1 MRMGSIMLKQ
11 LEWGCEHAT
20 CAADR
25 RKILNANLGALV
37 GTVSVLF
44 YGLIYLA
51 TQNAALIKAALVSFP
66 FCAFYA
72 AVPWLNRKGHVQWA
86 AWLICFSLIGLVFSI
101 MWVAQGTYLELHYYF
116 LLLGLVPSMFFPLRQ
131 WRALVFLFVLS
142 ICLFVYAQYVSMAP
156 DAAIYGLPEWL
167 VVAMRASYKATTLL
181 TMLFVV
187 LLAEYSASTNEAR
200 LETLSA
206 TDRLTRV
213 ANRLR
218 IDEVLDYE
226 FSRGQSGVN
235 RFAVI
240 LLDVDHFKSV
250 NDTYGH
256 PVGDAVLVAVS
267 QVIQANV
274 RGQDLVGR
282 WGGEEF
288 LVICRDAT
296 VDTAQALA
304 EKLRSAL
311 QNHAIAVT
319 GPKTA
324 SFGVTAYR
332 TGDRIADVV
341 NRADAALYR
350 AKEGGRNRVVAD

>member
-1 MRMGSIMLKQ
+1 MGSIMLKQ

-66 FCAFYA
+66 FCAVYA
-72 AVPWLNRKGHVQWA
+72 AVP
-86 AWLICFSLIGLVFSI
+86 GLVFSI

>member
-1 MRMGSIMLKQ
+1 MGSIMLKQ

-25 RKILNANLGALV
+25 RKILNTNLGALV

-66 FCAFYA
+66 FCAVYA
-72 AVPWLNRKGHVQWA
+72 AVP
-86 AWLICFSLIGLVFSI
+86 WLICFSLIGLVYAI

-226 FSRGQSGVN
+226 FSRGQSGIN

-311 QNHAIAVT
+311 QAHSIAV
-319 GPKTA
+319 TA

>member
-1 MRMGSIMLKQ
+1 MWLMMLKQ

-25 RKILNANLGALV
+25 RKIHNANLAALV
-37 GTVSVLF
+37 GTLSVLF

-51 TQNAALIKAALVSFP
+51 TQNAAMVKAALVSFP
-66 FCAFYA
+66 FCAVYA
-72 AVPWLNRKGHVQWA
+72 AVPWLNRKGYVQAA
-86 AWLICFSLIGLVFSI
+86 AWLICFSLIGLVFAI
-101 MWVAQGTYLELHYYF
+101 MWAAQGTYLELHYYF

-142 ICLFVYAQYVSMAP
+142 ICLFVYGEYVSIAP
-156 DAAIYGLPEWL
+156 DEAMYALPQWL
-167 VVAMRASYKATTLL
+167 VTTMRVSYKTTTLL
-181 TMLFVV
+181 TMLYGV

-200 LETLSA
+200 LEALST
-206 TDRLTRV
+206 TDRLTGV

-218 IDEVLDYE
+218 LDVVLDQE
-226 FSRGQSGVN
+226 FARSQRGAGH
-235 RFAVI
+235 FALI
-240 LLDVDHFKSV
+240 LLDIDHFKSV

-267 QVIQANV
+267 QLLQKNA
-274 RGQDLVGR
+274 RPQDMVGR

-288 LVICRDAT
+288 LVICRDTT
-296 VDTAQALA
+296 VDVAQAQA

-311 QNHAIAVT
+311 HNHAIAVT

-324 SFGVTAYR
+324 SFGVTSFRA
-332 TGDRIADVV
+332 GDRIADLV

-350 AKEGGRNRVVAD
+350 AKASGRNRVEAD

>member
-1 MRMGSIMLKQ
+1 MLSNMLKQ

-37 GTVSVLF
+37 GTLSVLF

-51 TQNAALIKAALVSFP
+51 TQNPAMVKAALVSFP
-66 FCAFYA
+66 FCAIYA

-86 AWLICFSLIGLVFSI
+86 AWLICYSLIGLVFSI

-116 LLLGLVPSMFFPLRQ
+116 LLLGLVPSMFFSLQQ
-131 WRALVFLFVLS
+131 WRALAFLFVLS
-142 ICLFVYAQYVSMAP
+142 ICLFVYAEYFSIAP
-156 DAAIYGLPEWL
+156 DAAMYALPQW
-167 VVAMRASYKATTLL
+167 VVTTLRAAYKTTTLL
-181 TMLFVV
+181 TMLYVV
-187 LLAEYSASTNEAR
+187 LLAEHNASKNEAR
-200 LETLSA
+200 LEALST

-218 IDEVLDYE
+218 LDVVLDQE
-226 FSRGQSGVN
+226 FARCQRGDGF
-235 RFAVI
+235 FALI
-240 LLDVDHFKSV
+240 LLDIDHFKSV
-250 NDTYGH
+250 NDRYGH
-256 PVGDAVLVAVS
+256 TVGDAVLVAVS
-267 QVIQANV
+267 QLIKEKI
-274 RGQDLVGR
+274 RPQDLVGR

-296 VDTAQALA
+296 TDTAEDIA

-311 QNHAIAVT
+311 QTQAIEVT

-324 SFGVTAYR
+324 SFGVTSYR
-332 TGDRIADVV
+332 AGDRIADMV

-350 AKEGGRNRVVAD
+350 AKERGRNRVAVD